1 MEIPTASSYQDV
13 AVGILYWVRKIL
25 GIFTCIKRI
34 KNNMPVLLKNRSK
47 AIYKAEK
54 GRILQKIAIVGV
66 WGSDYLHHNRLYA
79 FWIIWAIKE
88 RRRLRNSMYSIDSKF
103 SGSA

>member
-1 MEIPTASSYQDV
+1 MEIPTASSNRDV
-13 AVGILYWVRKIL
+13 AVGILYLVRKIL

-54 GRILQKIAIVGV
+54 GRIIQKIAIIGV
-66 WGSDYLHHNRLYA
+66 WCSDYHKYHLLTFRMEMILA
-79 FWIIWAIKE
+79 LGCDIVRDLPLLDTVK
-88 RRRLRNSMYSIDSKF
+88 SM
-103 SGSA
+103 